1 MVWGM
6 ISHYGQGNLVLVD
19 HKINADVYI
28 NILEE
33 NLLEFEGLEVIIF
46 QQDLAPAHRATKTT
60 EWLND
65 LDIEVLTWIGNSSN
79 MNPI

>member
-6 ISHYGQGNLVLVD
+6 ISRNGQRNLVLVD
-19 HKINADVYI
+19 HKINADAYI
-28 NILEE
+28 DILEE
-33 NLLEFEGLEVIIF
+33 NLLGLEGLEDMIF

-65 LDIEVLTWIGNSSN
+65 QDI
-79 MNPI
+79 